1 MNISNETL
9 MAFADGEPD
18 PVLRARVEAA
28 LRDDAALRQRLAAL
42 QVQRKR
48 LTQAFDTVLDE
59 PVPDRLTRLLQTP
72 TVAQP
77 ALAQTPVVNL
87 AGVRAERA
95 RMRGMPSWVQWGGM
109 AASVV
114 LGVLLGTQLGGKKA
128 DSDLALNQGR
138 LFASGT
144 IAQALATQLASEPQA
159 TTGVVVQLSFVDK
172 AGRYCRTFSTSAVA
186 GLACLHGGQWAVQQ
200 MNAVDSQPGTEVRQA
215 ASALPRAVLDAVD
228 QRIADTAL
236 DATAERLARDR
247 GWRR

>member
-48 LTQAFDTVLDE
+48 LAQAFDTVLDE

-72 TVAQP
+72 AVAQP
-77 ALAQTPVVNL
+77 AIAQAPVVNL
-87 AGVRAERA
+87 AEVRAERA

-114 LGVLLGTQLGGKKA
+114 LGVLLGSQLGGQKT

-159 TTGVVVQLSFVDK
+159 ATSVAVQLSFVDK
-172 AGRYCRTFSTSAVA
+172 GGRYCRTFSTSAVA
-186 GLACLHGGQWAVQQ
+186 GLACLHDGQWAVQQ
-200 MNAVDSQPGTEVRQA
+200 MTAMDSQPGAGVRQA

-236 DATAERLARDR
+236 DAKAERLARDR